1 MYTDIYFILKSASWK
16 ECYHFFISCCQF
28 PGPLRYH
35 NEFKLISKE
44 DTGLRGSCPN
54 YHGRKNIS
62 EDVRGHSSG
71 DCVNLE
77 TAYER

>member
-1 MYTDIYFILKSASWK
+1 MLPF
-16 ECYHFFISCCQF
+16 FFISCCQF

-35 NEFKLISKE
+35 NEFKLISEE
-44 DTGLRGSCPN
+44 DTALRGSCPN
-54 YHGRKNIS
+54 YHVRKNIS

>member
-1 MYTDIYFILKSASWK
+1 V
-16 ECYHFFISCCQF
+16 
-28 PGPLRYH
+28 
-35 NEFKLISKE
+35 
-44 DTGLRGSCPN
+44 
-54 YHGRKNIS
+54 RKNIS